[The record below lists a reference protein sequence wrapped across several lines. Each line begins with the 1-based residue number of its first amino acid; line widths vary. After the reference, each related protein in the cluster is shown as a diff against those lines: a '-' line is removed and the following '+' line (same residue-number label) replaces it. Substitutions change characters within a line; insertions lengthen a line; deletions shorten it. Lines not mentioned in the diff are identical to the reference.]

1 MSEPEQID
9 PEKTDPDSRSHNH
22 QGADP
27 GVHINFEH
35 ESAADVRAE
44 RIMLDRAIGGWR
56 GLFDSGAPTLVFVI
70 VYLVVPNNLQVALW
84 SALTVGVTIAVFR
97 IFRKDSLQQVIAGL
111 VGVGIAAG
119 FSAWTGRAENFFLPG
134 LLTNAAYGTAFLI
147 SILVRWP
154 LFGVFLGFF
163 TGTGTKW
170 RGIPEYRR
178 AAAAATWIWVSMF
191 FLRLTVQLPLYL
203 AGAVG
208 ALGVMKVVMGW
219 PLFLAGA
226 YFTYRLLQPIHNKLE
241 ATKLQE

>member
-1 MSEPEQID
+1 VAPQPSY
-9 PEKTDPDSRSHNH
+9 SS
-22 QGADP
+22 
-27 GVHINFEH
+27 
-35 ESAADVRAE
+35 
-44 RIMLDRAIGGWR
+44 
-56 GLFDSGAPTLVFVI
+56 LFTL
-70 VYLVVPNNLQVALW
+70 LSPNNLQVALW

-134 LLTNAAYGTAFLI
+134 LLTNAVYGTAFLI

-208 ALGVMKVVMGW
+208 GTGCNEGCHGLATVFGGC
-219 PLFLAGA
+219 LFHLP
-226 YFTYRLLQPIHNKLE
+226 T
-241 ATKLQE
+241 ATTDPQ